1 MRRKSLGK
9 LVKRMI
15 YVASLPWVPSLT
27 YLPCSFLLQTK
38 SFERVFPGW
47 HIELSSISLVPATH
61 AVGSIVQYLCFR
73 EKKKKKGIIFLLSLC
88 VLLQSSEQLCVPAL
102 TNEKGCLSGKRSLCR
117 HSNTFLI
124 YFYLFSQVTDWHFL
138 QTPSDLHNPFLWLLT
153 LHALKHWWAKY
164 GPWTQ
169 EKSLKIIAYVGIDG
183 STNRGRGPG
192 GTNAFFFNDL
202 PTAMSR

>member
-1 MRRKSLGK
+1 MVLILLENFCLQIQCIAVGRWGPSCASLLIYKQAVIRIIKMRRKSLGK

-27 YLPCSFLLQTK
+27 YLPCSFLLEFK
-38 SFERVFPGW
+38 SFERVFPSW
-47 HIELSSISLVPATH
+47 HMELSSISLVPATH

-73 EKKKKKGIIFLLSLC
+73 GKKIKLKKKGIIFLLSLC

-124 YFYLFSQVTDWHFL
+124 YWFL
-138 QTPSDLHNPFLWLLT
+138 PLQSGHRL
-153 LHALKHWWAKY
+153 
-164 GPWTQ
+164 
-169 EKSLKIIAYVGIDG
+169 
-183 STNRGRGPG
+183 
-192 GTNAFFFNDL
+192 AFFADPIRFAQPFFMALDL
-202 PTAMSR
+202 TCPKALVS